1 VSTISHEVE
10 QTRSASAAG
19 AASAGASYYQFRPYN
34 IGRWIIW
41 SLFALILLVAPLV
54 FRSSLAQ
61 TMLSQMGI
69 AIIVCLSY
77 NMLLGQ
83 GGMLSFGHAVYS
95 GLGSFLAIH
104 TLNLVSKGGLPLP
117 VSMVPLAGGLAGL
130 LFAVLFGWVTTK
142 KAATPFAMITL
153 GIGELVWA
161 MSLMFPEF
169 FGGEGGVSSNRVT
182 GPAPFGITF
191 GPQIQLYYLIAVY
204 TFICTALMFAFT
216 RTPLGRML
224 NAVRDNP
231 ERVEFVGY
239 DTQKVRYIAFIIAAF
254 FAGISGGLAAL
265 NFEIVTSEVVSG
277 PRSGA
282 YLLFTFLGGATF
294 FFGPII
300 GAILMVLAFVLL
312 SELTKAW
319 LLYLGLVFLFMV
331 MYAPGGIASLIM
343 MNLRVAAFGRLKELW
358 VSYLALAVTALI
370 VLLGAAAMIEMVYH
384 LKLNAALGPELH
396 FLGVTLNAHG
406 LNSWFGSAFVM
417 LTGLGLFEVTRRHFV
432 RQWGEI
438 QEFIEKEMKRRE
450 SL

>member
-1 VSTISHEVE
+1 VSAISHEIE
-10 QTRSASAAG
+10 QTRSAGA
-19 AASAGASYYQFRPYN
+19 AASAGTSYYEFRPYN

-41 SLFALILLVAPLV
+41 SLFALVLLVAPLV
-54 FRSSLAQ
+54 FKSSLAQ

-117 VSMVPLAGGLAGL
+117 VSLVPIAGGLAGM
-130 LFAVLFGWVTTK
+130 LFAVMFGWVTTK

-182 GPAPFGITF
+182 GPSPLGITF
-191 GPQIQLYYLIAVY
+191 GPQIELYYLIAVY
-204 TFICTALMFAFT
+204 TFVCTALMFAFT

-277 PRSGA
+277 PRSGL

-396 FLGVTLNAHG
+396 FLGVTLNAEG
-406 LNSWFGSAFVM
+406 LNSWFGSIFVM